1 MKKQLTLFPLILM
14 LLLPGCMVKSTLKKG
29 AAYETAGM
37 FKDAAE
43 LYYQAVLKKPSSPEL
58 KIALKRAGQ
67 LYLDDQ
73 ADLISQSFNRN
84 DYRNTVYLCMTA
96 REFNLKVSHVG
107 IDLRPDPSIDRYFS
121 EAKENYLAS
130 RYEDGQRNITDQK
143 FSEAKEI
150 FAEIVRIDPDY
161 RDAGSYLK
169 QATFEPVYREG
180 ARLFGEGKYMDAWVK
195 WKTISD
201 QDRNYRDV
209 SEQMTQAL
217 NERYKQGSVS
227 LMNENFPEAAQA
239 LGEVFKADPTFKDV
253 RQLYTEARN
262 EPIYRQ
268 GNAFLA
274 SGKCRTA
281 WYSFDQ
287 VIRDAGIYKDASG
300 LRDKALAC
308 AQYPIA
314 VTTTERMGYTQGSRQ
329 FQIMVVGQLINQ
341 KNIFLK
347 FYDLADLE
355 QRVVLQLFSAGKPDL
370 RMIQQIASKQ
380 YFKAILYI
388 EFTELVRNDGTRYK
402 TEKTGFERTTA
413 KNQAGE
419 TVYNDKQV
427 KYNEFSQKNAVSA
440 TLLYRLVSSET
451 GEILLSDRLTET
463 RSDEIRYAEY
473 GGVNENLYPA
483 DAITGGYVINTG
495 NYRSLQNLL
504 RASKTI
510 TTTEKLMERAFTP
523 MTQKI
528 ATAINNFNPEK

>member
-1 MKKQLTLFPLILM
+1 MKKQLTLLPLFLL

-37 FKDAAE
+37 FKDASE

-84 DYRNTVYLCMTA
+84 DYRSTVYSCQAA
-96 REFNLKVSHVG
+96 REFNQKVSHVG
-107 IDLRPDPSIDRYFS
+107 IDLKPDPSIDRYFS

-130 RYEDGQRNITDQK
+130 RYEDGQRNITDQR

-150 FAEIVRIDPDY
+150 FAEIVRIDPEY

-180 ARLFGEGKYMDAWVK
+180 ARLFGEGRYMQAWAK
-195 WKTISD
+195 WKTIAD

-209 SEQMTQAL
+209 AEQMIQAL

-227 LMNENFPEAAQA
+227 LMNENFPDAAQA
-239 LGEVFKADPTFKDV
+239 LGEVYKADPAFKDV
-253 RQLYTEARN
+253 RQLFTEARN
-262 EPIYRQ
+262 EPVYRQ
-268 GNAFLA
+268 GNAFLT

-287 VIRDAGIYKDASG
+287 VIRDAGAYKDASA
-300 LRDKALAC
+300 LKDRALAC

-314 VTTTERMGYTQGSRQ
+314 VTTTERRGYSQGSRQ

-370 RMIQQIASKQ
+370 QMIQQIASRQ
-380 YFKAILYI
+380 NFKAILYI
-388 EFTELVRNDGTRYK
+388 EFTELSREDGNRRK
-402 TEKTGFERTTA
+402 TEKTGFERTSV

-427 KYNEFSQKNAVSA
+427 KYNEFWQRNSVTA

-451 GEILLSDRLTET
+451 GEILLSDRVSES

-473 GGVNENLYPA
+473 SGVNDNLYPA
-483 DAITGGYVINTG
+483 DAIPGGFTINTV

-504 RASKTI
+504 KASKNI
-510 TTTEKLMERAFTP
+510 TTTEKLMERAYTP

-528 ATAINNFNPEK
+528 ASVINNFNPEK